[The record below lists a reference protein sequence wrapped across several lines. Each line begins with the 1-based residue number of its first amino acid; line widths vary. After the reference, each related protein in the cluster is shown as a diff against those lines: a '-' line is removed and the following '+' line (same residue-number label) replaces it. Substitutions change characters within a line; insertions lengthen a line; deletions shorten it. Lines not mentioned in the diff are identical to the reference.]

1 MEEKTPGIL
10 ETPRQAIRRDA
21 DKTLLTNAASEI
33 ETAVAAG
40 SQQVIYFAQDKL
52 FLRSLREV
60 LKEEDALGLNDKNV
74 QILDSSVPASWRKKL
89 VEQETRDGIRVF
101 LMTSS
106 GARGVSFPKT
116 DCIIAAVPRF
126 NVESALMEIAQLI
139 YRGRGM
145 YRDEEGNEVSGDNI
159 PRTLVMLVDD
169 FLIHEEELDRR
180 QWLRQS
186 LDLMTLL
193 VMLRAT
199 IFTRITGDAGLRQ
212 SLALVPVGSVGVDEL
227 LSLMSQYVTQ
237 FLSEA
242 DTYVKG
248 GGSTELAGLVSKART
263 NCFELFSRFRLQAT
277 AKKDAD
283 GSSFVKDREAR
294 EFFAQASTPIAVL
307 LPDEAGRPTIAE
319 HMYFAGPLVLESW
332 ARFDKRE
339 VFSFE
344 GQLTGVEQMTR
355 QLYFQLKDIDSKE
368 ALPGSL
374 KIPAA
379 NLYRLLARE
388 KLGAATEF
396 NTLKELRSPN
406 TWVALPTAYAQ
417 FVTPVGT
424 HDEKTKQLE
433 EPDLWREALGRALSS
448 SAAVMP
454 AIPRYEGMPWV
465 AGVGQTNPLKFDVV
479 FDDRYFMASN
489 ELNLLNTLLLCETDE
504 S

>member
-1 MEEKTPGIL
+1 MVLDRYLNAGVRTPDKVLVSRSRGRKHFDLALSKVRIGAGKPSVLHVMTNSYPASDLTVRYRVNLSAIKMEEKTPGIL
-10 ETPRQAIRRDA
+10 ETPRQAIRRAA
-21 DKTLLTNAASEI
+21 DNALLTNAASEI
-33 ETAVAAG
+33 KNAVAAG

-52 FLRSLREV
+52 FLRSLRDA
-60 LKEEDALGLNDKNV
+60 LKEEDELGLDDKNV

-89 VEQETRDGIRVF
+89 VEPEIRDRVRVF

-145 YRDEEGNEVSGDNI
+145 YRDDQGREVSGDDI

-169 FLIHEEELDRR
+169 FLIHEEGLDRR

-199 IFTRITGDAGLRQ
+199 ILTRITGDAGLRQ

-248 GGSTELAGLVSKART
+248 GGSADLAGLVSKART

-283 GSSFVKDREAR
+283 GSSFVKDGEAR
-294 EFFAQASTPIAVL
+294 
-307 LPDEAGRPTIAE
+307 
-319 HMYFAGPLVLESW
+319 
-332 ARFDKRE
+332 RFLCP
-339 VFSFE
+339 S
-344 GQLTGVEQMTR
+344 QCTNC
-355 QLYFQLKDIDSKE
+355 S
-368 ALPGSL
+368 AL
-374 KIPAA
+374 A
-379 NLYRLLARE
+379 
-388 KLGAATEF
+388 
-396 NTLKELRSPN
+396 
-406 TWVALPTAYAQ
+406 
-417 FVTPVGT
+417 
-424 HDEKTKQLE
+424 
-433 EPDLWREALGRALSS
+433 
-448 SAAVMP
+448 
-454 AIPRYEGMPWV
+454 
-465 AGVGQTNPLKFDVV
+465 
-479 FDDRYFMASN
+479 
-489 ELNLLNTLLLCETDE
+489 
-504 S
+504 